1 MSPRPELQ
9 PAPAA
14 VDEEGRIRYG
24 RYAGPIPYVNF
35 GDRKR
40 DRLRKKEWHYT
51 AVTTDR
57 HFVAFAVVQLGYVA
71 NVFAYVVDRQKPD
84 VPRTMEALLPLG
96 RGLAF
101 GASSVDGHTRLEHQ
115 GQRIDVRYGLEGFH
129 VELDLDVDGARLRG
143 AFDCLAGPSFSLVHA
158 LDASRIAYTHK
169 ASTYRVTGTLAHGDA
184 RILPAE
190 GALGTIDWTRSI
202 ANRTTRWKWASL
214 STHAE
219 DGTPLGL
226 NLSADVYDDADGDS
240 EENVFFDGDR
250 VRPLGGVSFQVPR
263 APRTMPWHISSRQ
276 GSEVDL
282 VFTPYGA
289 RGQVLDL
296 GVLKSDFVQP
306 YGVFRGRILDRAI
319 DGAFGVVENH
329 LSVW

>member
-1 MSPRPELQ
+1 MSPRPDL
-9 PAPAA
+9 PPPPAA
-14 VDEEGRIRYG
+14 VDEGGRIRFG

-35 GDRKR
+35 GAGRTDFF
-40 DRLRKKEWHYT
+40 RKKEWHYT
-51 AVTTDR
+51 AITTQR

-71 NVFAYVVDRQKPD
+71 NVFSYVVDRARPET
-84 VPRTMEALLPLG
+84 PRTMEALLPLG
-96 RGLAF
+96 RGLSF
-101 GASSVDGHTRLEHQ
+101 GESSLEGRTLLDRP
-115 GQRIDVRYGLEGFH
+115 GQHIDVRYRPDGFH

-143 AFDCLAGPSFSLVHA
+143 SFDCQAGPGFSLVHA
-158 LDASRIAYTHK
+158 LGSGRIAYTHK
-169 ASTYRVTGTLAHGDA
+169 AATYRVTGTLAHGDVS
-184 RILPAE
+184 ILPAE

-202 ANRTTRWKWASL
+202 ARRTTRWKWASL

-226 NLSADVYDDADGDS
+226 NLSADVYDDANGDS

-250 VRPLGGVSFQVPR
+250 TIPLGGVDFQVPR
-263 APRTMPWHISSRQ
+263 SPRTMPWHVTSRK
-276 GSEVDL
+276 GAEVEL
-282 VFTPYGA
+282 VFTPFGA

-306 YGVFRGRILDRAI
+306 YGLFHGRILDRTI